1 MITDEGR
8 GMLVDWDLSKF
19 LNAPAE
25 VESPAERT
33 V

>member
-8 GMLVDWDLSKF
+8 GILVDWDLSKV
-19 LNAPAE
+19 LDTPAE

>member
-1 MITDEGR
+1 MITDKGR
-8 GMLVDWDLSKF
+8 GILVDWDLSKF
-19 LNAPAE
+19 LDTHAE